1 MATSRQRAE
10 NGQGS
15 IRWINDRECE
25 CIVQSQYLNPK
36 TGKPKRFKRKLKIDD
51 NIKPTRKTQS
61 EIEDQVRQSA
71 NMVKDAWEKEL
82 IKGNDNKINKS
93 KTFGEYMDDYLDVVV
108 KPSITASGYKS
119 YISALSCNFYKQPI
133 SKFQLQMLNAQVFQ
147 EYFDAILAKRS
158 KKTCSIPIQLC
169 KRLCRWLV
177 DRSLLKENYAEQTI
191 IKKEIVD
198 EYNKKHNEELKNQKM
213 VFTSDDIQKFYYA
226 FKNNMGE
233 TPVIVLFLLET
244 GMRVGEFSA
253 LKLDNVDLDR
263 RRIDIVESRSTRY
276 INNDKSQG
284 VEFYTKVPKNGNERF
299 VMMSDLCKECV
310 EYMIAQ
316 TKIHCK
322 YDNPLGLLY
331 PTFRTGKERSVSSME
346 NCFKDLCNKLDI
358 DRDVRLTKGGMRR
371 GLCLHSLRHTANT
384 IANTAKGA
392 NVINTALAMG
402 HNAIRTENIYTHA
415 TEEALSTITTPSQA
429 VIDEY
434 KNKEGK
440 EGVLDKEMYDMYLK
454 LRAKFET
461 KS

>member
-1 MATSRQRAE
+1 MATIRQRAE

-51 NIKPTRKTQS
+51 NIRPTRKVQS

-71 NMVKDAWEKEL
+71 NMAKDAWEKEL
-82 IKGNDNKINKS
+82 IKGNDNKVNKS
-93 KTFGEYMDDYLDVVV
+93 KTFGEYMDDYLDTVVQ
-108 KPSITASGYKS
+108 PSITASGYKS

-133 SKFQLQMLNAQVFQ
+133 SKYQLQMLNTQVFQ
-147 EYFDAILAKRS
+147 EYFDTILARRS

-169 KRLCRWLV
+169 KRLCKWLV

-191 IKKEIVD
+191 IKKEIAD
-198 EYNKKHNEELKNQKM
+198 EYDKKRNEELKNQKM
-213 VFTSDDIQKFYYA
+213 VFTSEDIQKFYYA

-233 TPVIVLFLLET
+233 TAVIVLFLLET
-244 GMRVGEFSA
+244 GMRAGEFSA

-276 INNDKSQG
+276 VNNDKTQG
-284 VEFYTKVPKNGNERF
+284 VEFYTKVPKNGDGRF

-316 TKIHCK
+316 TKLHCK
-322 YDNPLGLLY
+322 DDNPLGLLY

-346 NCFKDLCNKLDI
+346 TCFKDLCNKLDI
-358 DRDVRLTKGGMRR
+358 DRDVRLTKGGMKR
-371 GLCLHSLRHTANT
+371 GLCLHSLRHTADT

-392 NVINTALAMG
+392 NVVNTALAMG

-434 KNKEGK
+434 KNDKKKEDVS
-440 EGVLDKEMYDMYLK
+440 EEEMYEMYLK
-454 LRAKFET
+454 LKEKFES